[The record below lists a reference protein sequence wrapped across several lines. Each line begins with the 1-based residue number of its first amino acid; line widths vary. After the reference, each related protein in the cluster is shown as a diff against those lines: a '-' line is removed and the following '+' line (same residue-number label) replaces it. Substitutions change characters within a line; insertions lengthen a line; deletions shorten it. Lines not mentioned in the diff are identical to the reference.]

1 MLPTRSHRAAPRS
14 SWLLATTSLAWLSGM
29 AVGAQAQEAPAA
41 GTVTL
46 PTLAVEGQRGAT
58 DGYQAIRSGT
68 AMRTDTPLRD
78 TPQSISVVPREVLSD
93 QAAVNLE
100 QALRY
105 VPGAGFAQGE
115 GNRDTPVL
123 RGQSTTADMFT
134 DGVRDDTQYYRD
146 LYNVDRVEVLKGS
159 NAMIFGRGGGG
170 GVINR
175 VTLVP
180 EWRANQSELRFTGG
194 SFGLVRGVADTNYA
208 INDSL
213 ALRLTG
219 MYHQSDSYRDGVNYR
234 RYGINPQIAYRIG
247 DATTIRLSYEN
258 FRDER
263 VADRGIPSFN
273 GRPLS
278 TGIRN
283 FFGDPNQSP
292 THTNVNAVNLFAE
305 HNFENG
311 ITLRNRFRY
320 ASYDKFYQNVF
331 PGAVAA
337 NGRQVA
343 ISAYNNATQRDNLF
357 NQTDMIARFST
368 GPVRHTL
375 LAGMELGRQETTNLR
390 QTGYF
395 QAANGAFTATS
406 INTSLGATRIAPS
419 IRWRQSATDA
429 SNNGTTNVVSLYLQD
444 QIELLPQ
451 LQLIAGL
458 RYDYNEA
465 SVTNRRNG
473 DRFSA
478 TDNSFSPR
486 VGIVYR
492 PIDPVSLYASYS
504 VSYMPRAGEQLASLN
519 LTNQALKPESFTN
532 YEIGARWEINPR
544 LTATAAIYQLERT
557 NVAVT
562 DPTDSTRLTL
572 VNGTRTRGLEIGLQG
587 RITENWSVFGGY
599 ANQNG
604 EISSDQSAS
613 IRRGNNV
620 PFLSNN
626 VFSLWN
632 RYDFRPTFGSYTPRI
647 GAAVGVINQSGYYA
661 STDNQVRIP
670 GFTRV
675 DAALFWDVT
684 DRYQLQV
691 NAENLFGAKY
701 YPVANSNNNI
711 TPGAPF
717 SLRFTVAA
725 RF

>member
-1 MLPTRSHRAAPRS
+1 MLFSLFQCRAASRP
-14 SWLLATTSLAWLSGM
+14 SWLLATTSLAWIAG
-29 AVGAQAQEAPAA
+29 AGIGAQAQPASAPDAIS
-41 GTVTL
+41 L
-46 PTLAVEGQRGAT
+46 PTLAVDGQRAAT

-78 TPQSISVVPREVLSD
+78 TPQSVTVVPRQMLND
-93 QAAVNLE
+93 TGAVNLE

-146 LYNVDRVEVLKGS
+146 LYNIDRLEVLKGA

-170 GVINR
+170 GVLNR
-175 VTLVP
+175 VTVVP
-180 EWRANQSELRFTGG
+180 EWNNNGTTVRATGG
-194 SFGLVRGVADTNYA
+194 SWGQLRGVADANYA
-208 INDSL
+208 INDSF
-213 ALRLTG
+213 AMRLTG
-219 MYHQSDSYRDGVNYR
+219 MYSQADSYRDGVNYR
-234 RYGINPQIAYRIG
+234 SSGINPQFAYRIG

-278 TGIRN
+278 TGVRN

-292 THTNVNAVNLFAE
+292 THSNVNAVGLFAE

-311 ITLRNRFRY
+311 MTVRNRFRF
-320 ASYDKFYQNVF
+320 ASYDKAYANVF
-331 PGAVAA
+331 PGAVS
-337 NGRQVA
+337 NNQVS
-343 ISAYNNATQRDNLF
+343 ISAYDNATQRDNLF
-357 NQTDMIARFST
+357 NQTDLIARFST

-375 LAGMELGRQETTNLR
+375 LAGMELGKQDTTNLR
-390 QTGYF
+390 RTGYF
-395 QAANGAFTATS
+395 QAANGAYTLTS
-406 INTSLGATRIAPS
+406 FNTPLTQTRTNRAIQ
-419 IRWRQSATDA
+419 WRQSATDA
-429 SNNGTTNVVSLYLQD
+429 SNTGTNRVVSLYLQD
-444 QIELLPQ
+444 QIELLPR

-458 RYDYNEA
+458 RWDYNDAE
-465 SVTNRRNG
+465 VTNRRTNE
-473 DRFSA
+473 RFSA
-478 TDNSFSPR
+478 TDNNFSPR
-486 VGIVYR
+486 VGLVYR
-492 PIDPVSLYASYS
+492 PIDQLSLYASYS
-504 VSYMPRAGEQLASLN
+504 VSFLPRSGEQLASLN

-532 YEIGARWEINPR
+532 YEIGARWEIHPR

-562 DPTDSTRLTL
+562 NPADVTKLML
-572 VNGTRTRGLEIGLQG
+572 VDGTRTRGVEIGLQG
-587 RITENWSVFGGY
+587 RITDNWSVFGGY
-599 ANQNG
+599 ANTSG
-604 EISSDQSAS
+604 EITSDQSATV
-613 IRRGNNV
+613 RRGNNV
-620 PFLSNN
+620 PFLPNN
-626 VFSLWN
+626 TFSLWN
-632 RYDFRPTFGSYTPRI
+632 RYDFRPTFGNYSPRI

-661 STDNQVRIP
+661 STDNAVRIP
-670 GFTRV
+670 SFTRV
-675 DAALFWDVT
+675 DGALFYDIT